1 MFNPIKMVLFD
12 LDGTL
17 IDSAPDL
24 AVAINLMMQDLD
36 RPQYVES
43 TILQWIGNGSS
54 RLVKRALTGELQ
66 AEPDPKLFENAL
78 RLFLDHYERNMTN
91 ASRIYDG
98 VEQTLLTLQDAG
110 IALACVTNKP
120 GRFTEPL
127 LEAIDL
133 ARFFSAVVSG
143 DTSSQLKP
151 HPEPLLYACEQM
163 GAPARYA
170 AQYGLMVGDSA
181 SDILAAK
188 AINMPVVAVDY
199 GYAQGKD
206 LAALG
211 ADKVVSN
218 LTEIIPLLN

>member
-24 AVAINLMMQDLD
+24 AIAINLMMKDLD
-36 RPQYVES
+36 RPPYVES

-66 AEPDPKLFENAL
+66 AEPDQILFENAL
-78 RLFLDHYERNMTN
+78 ALFLDHYERNMTN
-91 ASRIYDG
+91 ASRVYEG

-127 LEAIDL
+127 LEAVDL
-133 ARFFSAVVSG
+133 ARFFSAIVSG
-143 DTSSQLKP
+143 DTASQLKP
-151 HPEPLLYACEQM
+151 HPEPLLYACEKM

-181 SDILAAK
+181 SDVLAAK
-188 AINMPVVAVDY
+188 AF
-199 GYAQGKD
+199 
-206 LAALG
+206 
-211 ADKVVSN
+211 SN
-218 LTEIIPLLN
+218 NI